1 MAQISILSGI
11 YSDMAA
17 DFRTTY
23 PKNMYPIPKQN
34 GISAGY
40 LKTAEGI
47 ELYGTGP
54 GIDRGGILWNNVHYR
69 VMGTK
74 LVRVSNTGVITT
86 LGDVGAGGQ
95 VSLDYS
101 FDRLIIGSAGKLYY
115 WNGSL
120 LQQVTDADLGTVVDC
135 LWVDGYTMTTD
146 GEFLVV
152 TELNDPFAVDP
163 LKYGSSEVDP
173 DPIIGLRKLRNE
185 VYALNRHTIE
195 VFDNTGG
202 SGFPFGRID
211 GAQITKGCV
220 GTYASCICADT
231 LAFMGGGRNEA
242 VAIYMGAGGQI
253 RKVSDDELEKRIKT
267 YTDTQLSAVLM
278 ETRKFDNHEFLY
290 VHLLNET
297 WVFDVVASAILQQPI
312 WFTLHSD
319 IDADGPYTARNF
331 VLAYGQW
338 ICGDT
343 LTPKLGKLKEDI
355 STQYGEMVG
364 WQFDTAML
372 YNTSKGAIV
381 HSLEL
386 VALTGRA
393 PMGRNPQVFYSY
405 TNDGLTWSNERVA
418 GVGVRGDF
426 RKRLAWMQCGQ
437 MQNYRSLRF
446 RGANDTLVAFARLE
460 AELEPLFA

>member
-1 MAQISILSGI
+1 
-11 YSDMAA
+11 MAA

-40 LKTAEGI
+40 LKNAEGI
-47 ELYGTGP
+47 EQFGAGP
-54 GIDRGGILWNNVHYR
+54 GVDRGGIVWKNVHYR

-74 LVRVSNTGVITT
+74 LVSVGSAGLVTI
-86 LGDVGAGGQ
+86 LGEVGGFGQ

-101 FDRLIIGSAGKLYY
+101 FDNLIIGSSGNLFY
-115 WNGSL
+115 WNGSVL
-120 LQQVTDADLGTVVDC
+120 TQVTDADLGTVVDC

-152 TELNDPFAVDP
+152 TELNNPFAVDP
-163 LKYGSSEVDP
+163 LKYGSSEVEP
-173 DPIIGLRKLRNE
+173 DPIVGLRKIRNE

-220 GTYASCICADT
+220 GTRAACIVADT

-242 VAIYMGAGGQI
+242 VAIYMGAGGQV
-253 RKVSDDELEKRIKT
+253 RKVSDDELEKRLKT
-267 YTDTQLSAVLM
+267 YTEAQIAAVLL
-278 ETRKFDNHEFLY
+278 ESRKFDNHEFLY
-290 VHLLNET
+290 VHLPGET
-297 WVFDVVASAILQQPI
+297 WVFDIVASAALQQQI

-319 IDADGPYTARNF
+319 VDANGAYTARNF

-338 ICGDT
+338 ICGNT
-343 LTPKLGKLKEDI
+343 LTANLGKMRDDI
-355 STQYGEMVG
+355 TTQYGSIVG

-372 YNTSKGAIV
+372 YNAGKGAIV
-381 HSLEL
+381 HSIEL
-386 VALTGRA
+386 VVLSGRA
-393 PMGRNPQVFYSY
+393 PATRNPQVFYSY
-405 TNDGLTWSNERVA
+405 TNDGLTWSNERIA
-418 GVGVRGDF
+418 GIGLRGDF
-426 RKRLAWMQCGQ
+426 RKRLTWMQCGQ

-446 RGANDTLVAFARLE
+446 RGANDTPVAFSRLE
-460 AELEPLFA
+460 AELEPLFV

>member
-1 MAQISILSGI
+1 MAQVSILSGI

-40 LKTAEGI
+40 LKNAEGV
-47 ELYGTGP
+47 ELFGTGP
-54 GIDRGGILWNNVHYR
+54 GVDRGGIVWNNVHYR

-74 LVRVSNTGVITT
+74 LVSISNIGVVTT
-86 LGDVGAGGQ
+86 LGDVGGIGQ

-101 FDRLIIGSAGKLYY
+101 FDNLIIGSGGKLFY
-115 WNGSL
+115 WNGSVL
-120 LQQVTDADLGTVVDC
+120 TQVTDVDLGTVVDC

-163 LKYGSSEVDP
+163 LKYGSSEVEP
-173 DPIIGLRKLRNE
+173 DPIVGLRKIRNE

-220 GTYASCICADT
+220 GTYAACIVADT
-231 LAFMGGGRNEA
+231 LAFMGNGRNEA

-253 RKVSDDELEKRIKT
+253 RKVSDDELEKRLKT
-267 YTDTQLSAVLM
+267 YTEAQIAAVLL
-278 ETRKFDNHEFLY
+278 ESRKFDNHEFLY
-290 VHLLNET
+290 VHLPNET
-297 WVFDVVASAILQQPI
+297 WVFDIVASAVLQQQI

-319 IDADGPYTARNF
+319 IDANGAYTSRNF

-338 ICGDT
+338 ICGNT
-343 LTPKLGKLKEDI
+343 LTANLGKLKEDI
-355 STQYGEMVG
+355 PTQYGEMVG
-364 WQFDTAML
+364 WQFDTALL
-372 YNTSKGAIV
+372 YNSSKGAIV

-418 GVGVRGDF
+418 GVGMRGDF

>member
-1 MAQISILSGI
+1 MPQISILSGI

-47 ELYGTGP
+47 ELFGTGP
-54 GIDRGGILWNNVHYR
+54 GVDRGGIVWNGVHYR

-74 LVRVSNTGVITT
+74 LVSISNIGVVTT
-86 LGDVGAGGQ
+86 LGDVGGTGQ

-101 FDRLIIGSAGKLYY
+101 FDNLIIGSGGRLYY
-115 WNGSL
+115 WNGSVL
-120 LQQVTDADLGTVVDC
+120 TQVTDADLGTVVDC

-152 TELNDPFAVDP
+152 TELNNPLAVDP
-163 LKYGSSEVDP
+163 LKYGSSEVEP
-173 DPIIGLRKLRNE
+173 DPIVGLRKIRNE

-220 GTYASCICADT
+220 GTRAACIVADT

-242 VAIYMGAGGQI
+242 IAVYMGAGGQI

-267 YTDTQLSAVLM
+267 YTEAQIAAVLL
-278 ETRKFDNHEFLY
+278 ESRKFDNHEFLY
-290 VHLLNET
+290 VHLPGET
-297 WVFDVVASAILQQPI
+297 WVFDIVASATLQQPI

-319 IDADGPYTARNF
+319 IDANGPYTSRNF
-331 VLAYGQW
+331 VLAFGQW
-338 ICGDT
+338 ICGNT
-343 LTPKLGKLKEDI
+343 LTSNLGKLKEDI
-355 STQYGEMVG
+355 PTQYGAMVG
-364 WQFDTAML
+364 WQFDTALL

-418 GVGVRGDF
+418 GVGTRGDF
-426 RKRLAWMQCGQ
+426 RKRLTWMQCGQ